1 LTLFRSRDILFFLLR
16 VDLPLK
22 FGVPEAAA
30 AAALCYLEAPPR
42 RRYLK

>member
-1 LTLFRSRDILFFLLR
+1 MFLVAVHEPEHSVFLLH

-30 AAALCYLEAPPR
+30 VAL
-42 RRYLK
+42 